1 MKVPLCIASSAN
13 GEAWEEQPLSL
24 KAKSALLALA
34 FLPFSHCQSAAG
46 TCWTPPQPRTVE
58 ETVLVAQNTPQA
70 GASSAHQSMAM
81 LALSDGRQRA
91 AYGAGLIIGW
101 GQTGTRPNFAVVT
114 AVGMSALIAPFVFV
128 GHAGDEAIVDVFACA
143 TGNLHDMAERAVSR
157 ITPTVIETI
166 ARRHEAGARLLIALP
181 GSAARRETIWD
192 IGAIAA
198 SRHREA
204 KSLIASI
211 LLASV
216 DMITFVDPDTA
227 PVKAGLVAMRN
238 PVLRRIGAGEPFLAP
253 PTFRTSPAANYLI
266 HNGVLFAD
274 EGDAFAAEQAQLG
287 KSAQPA
293 MWLLPAQELFTTAE
307 LHHARIAIAS
317 LRPNLN
323 IQPAKSEFDPAFM
336 RTLFEHAFRQGR
348 MRRDWR
354 SSLVDPTHR

>member
-1 MKVPLCIASSAN
+1 MN
-13 GEAWEEQPLSL
+13 L

-58 ETVLVAQNTPQA
+58 ETVLVAQNTPQP
-70 GASSAHQSMAM
+70 GTSSADQSMAM

-91 AYGAGLIIGW
+91 AYGAGLLVGW
-101 GQTGTRPNFAVVT
+101 GQTGSRPDFAVVT

-128 GHAGDEAIVDVFACA
+128 GHTGDEAVIDIFACA
-143 TGNLHDMAERAVSR
+143 AGTLHDMAERAASR
-157 ITPTVIETI
+157 MTPAVLDAI
-166 ARRHEAGARLLIALP
+166 ARRHAAGARLLIALP
-181 GSAARRETIWD
+181 GSAARKETIWD

-198 SRHREA
+198 SRHRAA

-211 LLASV
+211 LRASV
-216 DMITFVDPDTA
+216 DMIAYVDPDTA
-227 PVKAGLVAMRN
+227 PVKAGLVAVRN
-238 PVLRRIGAGEPFLAP
+238 PVLRRLGAGEPFLAP

-274 EGDAFAAEQAQLG
+274 EGEAFAAEQAQHDTP
-287 KSAQPA
+287 AQPA
-293 MWLLPAQELFTTAE
+293 MWLLPAQELFATAE

-317 LRPNLN
+317 LRPSLN
-323 IQPAKSEFDPAFM
+323 IQPATSECDPTFM

>member
-1 MKVPLCIASSAN
+1 MVARA
-13 GEAWEEQPLSL
+13 E
-24 KAKSALLALA
+24 SALLALA
-34 FLPFSHCQSAAG
+34 LLAASHCQAAAA
-46 TCWTPPQPRTVE
+46 TCWTAPQPRTVE
-58 ETVLVAQNTPQA
+58 ETVLVAQNSPNL
-70 GASSAHQSMAM
+70 GIPPASQSTAM
-81 LALSDGRQRA
+81 LALSDGRQRT
-91 AYGAGLIIGW
+91 AYGAGLLVGW
-101 GQTGTRPNFAVVT
+101 GQTGTRPEFAVVT
-114 AVGMSALIAPFVFV
+114 AVGMSALVAPFVFL
-128 GHAGDEAIVDVFACA
+128 GNTGDEAVIDVFACA
-143 TGNLHDMAERAVSR
+143 AGNLHDMAERALSH
-157 ITPTVIETI
+157 ITPAVIAAI

-192 IGAIAA
+192 VGAIAA

-227 PVKAGLVAMRN
+227 PVQAGLVAERN
-238 PVLRRIGAGEPFLAP
+238 PVLRRAGAGEPFLSP
-253 PTFRTSPAANYLI
+253 PSFRTSPAANYLV

-274 EGDAFAAEQAQLG
+274 EGEAFAAEQAQMG
-287 KSAQPA
+287 KSSAQSA
-293 MWLLPAQELFTTAE
+293 MWLLPAEELFTTAGRQ
-307 LHHARIAIAS
+307 HARIAIAS

-323 IQPAKSEFDPAFM
+323 IQPARSEFDPVFM

>member
-1 MKVPLCIASSAN
+1 L
-13 GEAWEEQPLSL
+13 L
-24 KAKSALLALA
+24 KKAESALLALA
-34 FLPFSHCQSAAG
+34 LLALSQCPATAG

-58 ETVLVAQNTPQA
+58 ETVLVAQNKPDLGISPA
-70 GASSAHQSMAM
+70 NQSMAM

-91 AYGAGLIIGW
+91 AYGAGIIVGW
-101 GQTGTRPNFAVVT
+101 GQTGTRPEFAVVT
-114 AVGMSALIAPFVFV
+114 AVGMSALIAPFVFL
-128 GHAGDEAIVDVFACA
+128 GNAGDEAVIDVFACA
-143 TGNLHDMAERAVSR
+143 AGSLHDMAERAVLR

-198 SRHREA
+198 SRHRAA

-211 LLASV
+211 LRASV
-216 DMITFVDPDTA
+216 DMIAYVDPDTA
-227 PVKAGLVAMRN
+227 PVKAGLVAVRN
-238 PVLRRIGAGEPFLAP
+238 PVLRRLGAGEAFLSP
-253 PTFRTSPAANYLI
+253 PSFRASPAANYLI

-274 EGDAFAAEQAQLG
+274 EGEAFVAEQAQLG
-287 KSAQPA
+287 ASTQPA
-293 MWLLPAQELFTTAE
+293 MWLLPAEELFSTAKVQ
-307 LHHARIAIAS
+307 HSRIAIAS

-323 IQPAKSEFDPAFM
+323 IQPARSEFDPAFM